1 MEGKLGL
8 WQATSIAV
16 GTMIGASIFSIFGL
30 GARIAG
36 HNLPIVFVFSGALAL
51 TVAYSYAK
59 LGSKIV
65 SDAGPIEFVLRAMG
79 DSVVTG
85 ALSILSWLTYVVS
98 IALFAKGFAGY
109 FTALLGMPS
118 TRLTNSL
125 VEIGLIV
132 AFTALGVIGS
142 KAVGRVELLIVVV
155 KLSVLGLFVALGLWT
170 VKPAWIAP
178 RLGTAQAA
186 STIEAMAVFF
196 LSYMGFGLVTNASEH
211 IDQPE
216 RNVPRAIYLS
226 IIIVTAVYVSVAVV
240 AVGNVELSEL
250 VRAEDYALAEAAR
263 PFLGRLGYL
272 AVSLGALFSISSAL
286 NATLYGGGNIAYAL
300 AKEGQLPRVFER
312 RLWFGSPEGLY
323 LTAGLGI
330 ALALVLNLNGVA
342 SLTSAIFMVIYLFV
356 LASHFRLVKTVGG
369 NRLFILT
376 SIVVIAGVFLVLLHY
391 EWRTNRTAFVGT
403 WLALLTSLIVE
414 AVYRRLTGRAL
425 LTRTRRER
433 VAD

>member
-1 MEGKLGL
+1 
-8 WQATSIAV
+8 
-16 GTMIGASIFSIFGL
+16 
-30 GARIAG
+30 
-36 HNLPIVFVFSGALAL
+36 
-51 TVAYSYAK
+51 
-59 LGSKIV
+59 
-65 SDAGPIEFVLRAMG
+65 
-79 DSVVTG
+79 
-85 ALSILSWLTYVVS
+85 
-98 IALFAKGFAGY
+98 
-109 FTALLGMPS
+109 MPS